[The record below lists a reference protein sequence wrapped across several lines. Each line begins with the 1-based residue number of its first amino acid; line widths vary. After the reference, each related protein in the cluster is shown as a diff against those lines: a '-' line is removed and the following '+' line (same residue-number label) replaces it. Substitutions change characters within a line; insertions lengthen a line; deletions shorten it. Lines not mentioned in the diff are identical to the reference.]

1 MANQSKIKLAAL
13 EDVPIIVGLLGQMQT
28 ELDELDFDSDVVSQ
42 SVERS
47 LSEHV
52 HWFLFLDEHNAPF
65 GTCHLQSVHN
75 YWSMKRRYYLGGF
88 YIAPTHR
95 KQGRF
100 RSIYDQLE
108 EWAKDHDGSQI
119 YCHIHQD
126 NKKSLQTF
134 DSVGIKKI
142 EYALCATFF
151 E

>member
-1 MANQSKIKLAAL
+1 MDAQSEIKLATPG
-13 EDVPIIVGLLGQMQT
+13 DVPIIVTLLERMQN
-28 ELDELDFDSDVVSQ
+28 ELHEVDFDSDVVSQ
-42 SVERS
+42 SVARS

-52 HWFLFLDEHNAPF
+52 HWFLFIDEHNAPF

-88 YIAPTHR
+88 YITDTHR

-100 RSIYDQLE
+100 RPIYAQLE
-108 EWAKDHDGSQI
+108 EWAKTHDGSQI
-119 YCHIHQD
+119 YCHIHE
-126 NKKSLQTF
+126 NNEKSLKTF
-134 DSVGIKKI
+134 DSVGIQKI